1 MQPHRWWR
9 NHSLASVKS
18 ENTSSCFGINLYSS
32 DLRFQVSFAISTSCL
47 DEIPAGSPAEYQDFD
62 SSIRRCCVQFPL
74 TSTQPRRA
82 FESNFIY
89 TPKIQRI
96 SFRAFFKA
104 KSLLRFGKLCK
115 IMSNHRNL
123 PRPGIAFSSALLL
136 ARLCEKPPGSQ
147 FLIDPS
153 TASFRPQESLAPHV
167 AVSCAFDLRTTS
179 KWPRCKQRM
188 LQVAF

>member
-18 ENTSSCFGINLYSS
+18 KNTSSCFGINLYSS

-115 IMSNHRNL
+115 IGVDRTRL
-123 PRPGIAFSSALLL
+123 APIPGICRPFHSGVGPDIRNSPIPH
-136 ARLCEKPPGSQ
+136 RLPCIPK
-147 FLIDPS
+147 FLGRPVHVKSCQIS
-153 TASFRPQESLAPHV
+153 LFRPAG
-167 AVSCAFDLRTTS
+167 
-179 KWPRCKQRM
+179 
-188 LQVAF
+188 